1 MSSNSIQKMVEIFN
15 SKNIGDKNIP
25 SQKEKSNDNFS
36 SKMPKKVNNK
46 ILDINKNIEK
56 RASMPLKS
64 NNNINNNKSKVNNNN
79 ENKEKEDIKIRNRGE
94 TVLSKLIKD
103 HNPIISEK
111 KISTE
116 SNSKKIIN
124 ITSDLEFNE
133 SDKESMF
140 RLEIEE
146 DAFNFK
152 EENFKKRRYNKE
164 NVEKC
169 GKKFFR
175 LRYVKNKIKENN
187 QKAEKNK
194 ESNEDSQLN
203 LDKERILRKYNSEF
217 ILIVEK
223 SILSFNVKN
232 FKDSYEILK
241 NSGIIKNERE
251 YGEFLL
257 VVSGFDK
264 FLMGEFLA
272 KEKYPNNKKE
282 VLNNFIE
289 SINMNNDK
297 VTSFLDCLR
306 FLFSRLNLPKDAN
319 LILEIM
325 DKFSVN
331 YFEVNKKDTSFVEI
345 FHSSDK
351 VYLLVSTILALNT
364 MFTRTDIKI
373 KNVIKKEE
381 FIKMNVDISKEFIMK
396 LYDDLKKNPI
406 SMTDDY
412 NELMYKKLASLV
424 GENDGNNTEEKS
436 KKIPRNN
443 SGDKINENWLIINKN
458 LNEKLN
464 KNLNNTESMNDV
476 EENEDSNLDSLKEE
490 DKLILKTPQKLY
502 RIKGGKKLSQ
512 KEYFFSED
520 LTRIYYENNQKKWFD
535 LSKLKEIYNGSDHSH
550 NNEILKYLKSNP
562 SEEPFKN
569 NFISLIFESNQV
581 DLMSDNLDSAMKWYK
596 AIKNFI
602 SIYKKSNK
610 DIKKDEELAKIENE
624 IKDMTQSIWEAIYEN
639 YASFCNFLII
649 KLNERNFLP
658 TSLQKSTNSSDNLK
672 KLSYK
677 NSINYLKL
685 IESKLKKIKEVD
697 DSDFIYLFHMG
708 LPNLIRKDIWKT
720 LIGNSCG
727 ILSSTYEQMLKKI
740 PVFNFK
746 NLDLS
751 NSKDKVYSA
760 DNLSNLIIK
769 EIIEVNDLFIKE
781 EVNLKMDKIIT
792 MNKVYNIA
800 RSFWTLRPDI
810 PFNKSLITIIYLL
823 LFVFKEEDNTFCNV
837 INLICSNIFQI
848 FIGNNEEIKI
858 YSIFFNELLEKY
870 LPKIANQF
878 KKLEITPE
886 LYMIPWFEELF
897 TKTFSVNLLYHIF
910 DLFLLNGEYIL
921 FSVGLSIIKVLED
934 EFLNLTIN
942 EIFKVLQRF
951 NENFSELDFIEILNS
966 FSNIKNDVSQWKSS
980 NFISTQKIN
989 LALSISPNEAF

>member
-436 KKIPRNN
+436 KKI
-443 SGDKINENWLIINKN
+443 
-458 LNEKLN
+458 
-464 KNLNNTESMNDV
+464 
-476 EENEDSNLDSLKEE
+476 
-490 DKLILKTPQKLY
+490 
-502 RIKGGKKLSQ
+502 
-512 KEYFFSED
+512 
-520 LTRIYYENNQKKWFD
+520 
-535 LSKLKEIYNGSDHSH
+535 
-550 NNEILKYLKSNP
+550 
-562 SEEPFKN
+562 
-569 NFISLIFESNQV
+569 
-581 DLMSDNLDSAMKWYK
+581 
-596 AIKNFI
+596 
-602 SIYKKSNK
+602 
-610 DIKKDEELAKIENE
+610 
-624 IKDMTQSIWEAIYEN
+624 
-639 YASFCNFLII
+639 
-649 KLNERNFLP
+649 
-658 TSLQKSTNSSDNLK
+658 
-672 KLSYK
+672 
-677 NSINYLKL
+677 
-685 IESKLKKIKEVD
+685 
-697 DSDFIYLFHMG
+697 
-708 LPNLIRKDIWKT
+708 
-720 LIGNSCG
+720 
-727 ILSSTYEQMLKKI
+727 
-740 PVFNFK
+740 
-746 NLDLS
+746 
-751 NSKDKVYSA
+751 
-760 DNLSNLIIK
+760 
-769 EIIEVNDLFIKE
+769 
-781 EVNLKMDKIIT
+781 
-792 MNKVYNIA
+792 
-800 RSFWTLRPDI
+800 
-810 PFNKSLITIIYLL
+810 
-823 LFVFKEEDNTFCNV
+823 
-837 INLICSNIFQI
+837 
-848 FIGNNEEIKI
+848 
-858 YSIFFNELLEKY
+858 
-870 LPKIANQF
+870 
-878 KKLEITPE
+878 
-886 LYMIPWFEELF
+886 
-897 TKTFSVNLLYHIF
+897 
-910 DLFLLNGEYIL
+910 
-921 FSVGLSIIKVLED
+921 
-934 EFLNLTIN
+934 
-942 EIFKVLQRF
+942 
-951 NENFSELDFIEILNS
+951 
-966 FSNIKNDVSQWKSS
+966 
-980 NFISTQKIN
+980 
-989 LALSISPNEAF
+989 

>member
-1 MSSNSIQKMVEIFN
+1 
-15 SKNIGDKNIP
+15 
-25 SQKEKSNDNFS
+25 
-36 SKMPKKVNNK
+36 
-46 ILDINKNIEK
+46 
-56 RASMPLKS
+56 
-64 NNNINNNKSKVNNNN
+64 
-79 ENKEKEDIKIRNRGE
+79 
-94 TVLSKLIKD
+94 
-103 HNPIISEK
+103 
-111 KISTE
+111 
-116 SNSKKIIN
+116 
-124 ITSDLEFNE
+124 
-133 SDKESMF
+133 MF

-194 ESNEDSQLN
+194 ESNEDFQLN

-520 LTRIYYENNQKKWFD
+520 LTRIY
-535 LSKLKEIYNGSDHSH
+535 
-550 NNEILKYLKSNP
+550 
-562 SEEPFKN
+562 
-569 NFISLIFESNQV
+569 
-581 DLMSDNLDSAMKWYK
+581 
-596 AIKNFI
+596 
-602 SIYKKSNK
+602 
-610 DIKKDEELAKIENE
+610 
-624 IKDMTQSIWEAIYEN
+624 
-639 YASFCNFLII
+639 
-649 KLNERNFLP
+649 
-658 TSLQKSTNSSDNLK
+658 
-672 KLSYK
+672 
-677 NSINYLKL
+677 
-685 IESKLKKIKEVD
+685 
-697 DSDFIYLFHMG
+697 
-708 LPNLIRKDIWKT
+708 
-720 LIGNSCG
+720 
-727 ILSSTYEQMLKKI
+727 
-740 PVFNFK
+740 
-746 NLDLS
+746 
-751 NSKDKVYSA
+751 
-760 DNLSNLIIK
+760 
-769 EIIEVNDLFIKE
+769 
-781 EVNLKMDKIIT
+781 
-792 MNKVYNIA
+792 
-800 RSFWTLRPDI
+800 
-810 PFNKSLITIIYLL
+810 
-823 LFVFKEEDNTFCNV
+823 
-837 INLICSNIFQI
+837 
-848 FIGNNEEIKI
+848 
-858 YSIFFNELLEKY
+858 
-870 LPKIANQF
+870 
-878 KKLEITPE
+878 
-886 LYMIPWFEELF
+886 
-897 TKTFSVNLLYHIF
+897 
-910 DLFLLNGEYIL
+910 
-921 FSVGLSIIKVLED
+921 
-934 EFLNLTIN
+934 
-942 EIFKVLQRF
+942 
-951 NENFSELDFIEILNS
+951 
-966 FSNIKNDVSQWKSS
+966 
-980 NFISTQKIN
+980 
-989 LALSISPNEAF
+989 

>member
-1 MSSNSIQKMVEIFN
+1 MQ
-15 SKNIGDKNIP
+15 
-25 SQKEKSNDNFS
+25 
-36 SKMPKKVNNK
+36 
-46 ILDINKNIEK
+46 
-56 RASMPLKS
+56 
-64 NNNINNNKSKVNNNN
+64 
-79 ENKEKEDIKIRNRGE
+79 
-94 TVLSKLIKD
+94 
-103 HNPIISEK
+103 EK
-111 KISTE
+111 KLSEE
-116 SNSKKIIN
+116 SDSEQIIN
-124 ITSDLEFNE
+124 ISSDLEFNE
-133 SDKESMF
+133 SDKLAML
-140 RLEIEE
+140 RLELEE
-146 DAFNFK
+146 DAFNFN
-152 EENFKKRRYNKE
+152 EENFKRRKYNKD

-175 LRYVKNKIKENN
+175 MRYVKNKIKENN
-187 QKAEKNK
+187 LQAEKNK
-194 ESNEDSQLN
+194 ESNEDSKLN

-476 EENEDSNLDSLKEE
+476 EEK
-490 DKLILKTPQKLY
+490 
-502 RIKGGKKLSQ
+502 
-512 KEYFFSED
+512 
-520 LTRIYYENNQKKWFD
+520 
-535 LSKLKEIYNGSDHSH
+535 
-550 NNEILKYLKSNP
+550 
-562 SEEPFKN
+562 
-569 NFISLIFESNQV
+569 
-581 DLMSDNLDSAMKWYK
+581 
-596 AIKNFI
+596 
-602 SIYKKSNK
+602 
-610 DIKKDEELAKIENE
+610 
-624 IKDMTQSIWEAIYEN
+624 
-639 YASFCNFLII
+639 
-649 KLNERNFLP
+649 
-658 TSLQKSTNSSDNLK
+658 
-672 KLSYK
+672 
-677 NSINYLKL
+677 
-685 IESKLKKIKEVD
+685 
-697 DSDFIYLFHMG
+697 
-708 LPNLIRKDIWKT
+708 
-720 LIGNSCG
+720 
-727 ILSSTYEQMLKKI
+727 
-740 PVFNFK
+740 
-746 NLDLS
+746 
-751 NSKDKVYSA
+751 
-760 DNLSNLIIK
+760 
-769 EIIEVNDLFIKE
+769 
-781 EVNLKMDKIIT
+781 
-792 MNKVYNIA
+792 
-800 RSFWTLRPDI
+800 
-810 PFNKSLITIIYLL
+810 
-823 LFVFKEEDNTFCNV
+823 
-837 INLICSNIFQI
+837 
-848 FIGNNEEIKI
+848 
-858 YSIFFNELLEKY
+858 
-870 LPKIANQF
+870 
-878 KKLEITPE
+878 
-886 LYMIPWFEELF
+886 
-897 TKTFSVNLLYHIF
+897 
-910 DLFLLNGEYIL
+910 
-921 FSVGLSIIKVLED
+921 
-934 EFLNLTIN
+934 
-942 EIFKVLQRF
+942 
-951 NENFSELDFIEILNS
+951 
-966 FSNIKNDVSQWKSS
+966 
-980 NFISTQKIN
+980 
-989 LALSISPNEAF
+989 